1 MYVSK
6 DQSYVPENCCDN
18 LLGQDQ
24 YTNVFQ
30 LVNKMSD
37 MLTSLGSALKL
48 LIRIFVSCAYDI
60 HDSHDSHAFQV
71 RSNIFL
77 TGFDEPTA
85 KPF

>member
-1 MYVSK
+1 
-6 DQSYVPENCCDN
+6 
-18 LLGQDQ
+18 
-24 YTNVFQ
+24 
-30 LVNKMSD
+30 MSD

-77 TGFDEPTA
+77 TGFNEPTA